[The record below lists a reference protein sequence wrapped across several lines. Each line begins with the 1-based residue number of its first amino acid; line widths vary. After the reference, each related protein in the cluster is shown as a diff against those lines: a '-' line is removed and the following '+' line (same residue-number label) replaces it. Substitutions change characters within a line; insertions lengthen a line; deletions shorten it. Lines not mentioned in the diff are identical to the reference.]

1 MPNIVALRLLARAMY
16 AANHEIR
23 AEKKQGIEPDFERA
37 VQYLRSA
44 VEAPDFIPALM
55 RIEGILH
62 EPEKKLDPYD
72 VTPKEDDIIVEGG
85 GEWLDEEFGDNDGR
99 DDEWDDEDEDDED
112 GEDSDGDYPSASRIA
127 AKDEDG
133 LPGLSPAALIVPD
146 DDEDAEVLVED
157 MPENGLVPD
166 DKEEVVADACTGR

>member
-16 AANHEIR
+16 VANHEIR
-23 AEKKQGIEPDFERA
+23 AGKKQGVEPDFERA

-72 VTPKEDDIIVEGG
+72 VTPREDDIIVDGG
-85 GEWLDEEFGDNDGR
+85 GEWLDEEFGWAGDNDDR
-99 DDEWDDEDEDDED
+99 DNDWDDEDEDED
-112 GEDSDGDYPSASRIA
+112 RQSR
-127 AKDEDG
+127 
-133 LPGLSPAALIVPD
+133 
-146 DDEDAEVLVED
+146 
-157 MPENGLVPD
+157 
-166 DKEEVVADACTGR
+166 

>member
-16 AANHEIR
+16 VANHEIR
-23 AEKKQGIEPDFERA
+23 AGKKQGIEPDFERA

-72 VTPKEDDIIVEGG
+72 VTPREDDIIVDGG
-85 GEWLDEEFGDNDGR
+85 GEWLDEELGWAGDKTIEIMTGMTR
-99 DDEWDDEDEDDED
+99 TKTKT
-112 GEDSDGDYPSASRIA
+112 G
-127 AKDEDG
+127 K
-133 LPGLSPAALIVPD
+133 
-146 DDEDAEVLVED
+146 
-157 MPENGLVPD
+157 
-166 DKEEVVADACTGR
+166 VADSKRKVLFRRCTVHERSRPNKFLCR